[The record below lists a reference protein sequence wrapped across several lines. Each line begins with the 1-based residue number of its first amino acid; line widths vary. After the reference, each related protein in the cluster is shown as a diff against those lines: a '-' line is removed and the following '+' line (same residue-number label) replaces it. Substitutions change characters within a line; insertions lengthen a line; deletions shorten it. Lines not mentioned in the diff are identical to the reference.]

1 MRRSSCRQ
9 STSLARPRNWPDPLS
24 AKWMNPRFFVD
35 VPRISHVFVPA
46 NIKSNHFF
54 LIVSAFAAH
63 LLKPDRRPANIFWTP
78 LIVFPE
84 LPGLPLAFP
93 RLPGLPFAFPRLP
106 GLPPSLPA
114 LLAPLVRD
122 LFLKHIE
129 HSVDRLLLAL
139 RPHTSKFL
147 QLGIIEMICVRS
159 MHGGYSQA

>member
-54 LIVSAFAAH
+54 LIVSANAAH
-63 LLKPDRRPANIFWTP
+63 LLKPDRCPANLFWTP

-84 LPGLPLAFP
+84 LPGLPL
-93 RLPGLPFAFPRLP
+93 AFPRLP

-159 MHGGYSQA
+159 MHGGYLQA

>member
-1 MRRSSCRQ
+1 MQRSSCRQ

-54 LIVSAFAAH
+54 LTVSADAAH
-63 LLKPDRRPANIFWTP
+63 LLKPDRCPANLFWAP

-84 LPGLPLAFP
+84 LPGLPP
-93 RLPGLPFAFPRLP
+93 TFPRLP

-122 LFLKHIE
+122 LFLKHIK
-129 HSVDRLLLAL
+129 HSLDRLLLAL
-139 RPHTSKFL
+139 CPHTSKFL

>member
-1 MRRSSCRQ
+1 MRQSSCRQ

-54 LIVSAFAAH
+54 LIVSANSAH
-63 LLKPDRRPANIFWTP
+63 LLKPDRCPANLFWTP

-93 RLPGLPFAFPRLP
+93 RLPGLP
-106 GLPPSLPA
+106 PSLPA

-122 LFLKHIE
+122 LLLKHIE

>member
-24 AKWMNPRFFVD
+24 AKWINPRFFVD
-35 VPRISHVFVPA
+35 LLRISHVFVPA

-54 LIVSAFAAH
+54 LIVSAMAAH
-63 LLKPDRRPANIFWTP
+63 LLKPDRCPANLFWTP
-78 LIVFPE
+78 LFLFPE
-84 LPGLPLAFP
+84 LPGLPLASP
-93 RLPGLPFAFPRLP
+93 RLPGLPFAFPQLPGLPFAFPQLP

-147 QLGIIEMICVRS
+147 QLGIVR
-159 MHGGYSQA
+159 